1 MIKHLTKPTWA
12 IHFLVLVFL
21 MTFGSQVSAKDI
33 LVGGAFEC
41 ESTQA
46 MRIEP
51 FDEKYQRESKQTF
64 TLIVEAQKVR
74 FLAKDGGYLNGET
87 LGKKYHQPHL
97 LSAYNDSTSFTL
109 ERKENG
115 QRFRFHYVDAMFSR
129 SYVMFGYCRK
139 Y

>member
-1 MIKHLTKPTWA
+1 MLKRFMIAIVLINLTVGA
-12 IHFLVLVFL
+12 N
-21 MTFGSQVSAKDI
+21 AKDI

-46 MRIEP
+46 MRIDP
-51 FDEKYQRESKQTF
+51 FDEKYQRESTQTF

-74 FLAKDGGYLNGET
+74 FLAKDGGYVNDVT

-97 LSAYNDSTSFTL
+97 LSAYSDFASFTL

-115 QRFRFHYVDAMFSR
+115 KRFRFHYADAMFSR
-129 SYVMFGYCRK
+129 SYAMFGYCKK

>member
-1 MIKHLTKPTWA
+1 MIAIVLINLTVEA
-12 IHFLVLVFL
+12 N
-21 MTFGSQVSAKDI
+21 AKDI

-46 MRIEP
+46 MRIDP

-74 FLAKDGGYLNGET
+74 FLAKDGGYVNDVT

-97 LSAYNDSTSFTL
+97 LSAYSDFASFTL

-115 QRFRFHYVDAMFSR
+115 KRFRFHYVDAMFSR

>member
-1 MIKHLTKPTWA
+1 MVVALISFTVVA
-12 IHFLVLVFL
+12 D
-21 MTFGSQVSAKDI
+21 AKDI

-74 FLAKDGGYLNGET
+74 FLAKDAGYVNGVN

-97 LSAYNDSTSFTL
+97 LSAYSDFASFTL

-129 SYVMFGYCRK
+129 SYVMFGYCKK

>member
-1 MIKHLTKPTWA
+1 MLKRFMIAIVLINLTVGA
-12 IHFLVLVFL
+12 N
-21 MTFGSQVSAKDI
+21 AKDI

-46 MRIEP
+46 MRIDP
-51 FDEKYQRESKQTF
+51 WDEKYQKEPKQTF

-74 FLAKDGGYLNGET
+74 FLAKGGGYLNGT
-87 LGKKYHQPHL
+87 VLSKMYHQPHL
-97 LSAYNDSTSFTL
+97 LSAYSENSSFSL

-115 QRFRFHYVDAMFSR
+115 KRFRFHYVNAMFSR
-129 SYVMFGYCRK
+129 SYVMLGYCKK

>member
-1 MIKHLTKPTWA
+1 MKHLTKLIWA
-12 IHFLVLVFL
+12 IHFLVLAFL
-21 MTFGSQVSAKDI
+21 MTFGFQVSAKDI

-46 MRIEP
+46 MRIDP
-51 FDEKYQRESKQTF
+51 FDEKYQRASKQTF

-74 FLAKDGGYLNGET
+74 FLAKDGGYVNNVT

-97 LSAYNDSTSFTL
+97 LSAYDHSSSFSL
-109 ERKENG
+109 ERTQNG
-115 QRFRFHYVDAMFSR
+115 KRFRFHYVDAMFSR

>member
-1 MIKHLTKPTWA
+1 MLKRFMIAIVLINLTVGA
-12 IHFLVLVFL
+12 N
-21 MTFGSQVSAKDI
+21 AKDI

-46 MRIEP
+46 MRIDP
-51 FDEKYQRESKQTF
+51 FDEKYQRESTQTF

-74 FLAKDGGYLNGET
+74 FLAKDGGYVNDVT

-97 LSAYNDSTSFTL
+97 LSAYSDFASFTL

-115 QRFRFHYVDAMFSR
+115 KRFRFHYVDAMFSR
-129 SYVMFGYCRK
+129 SYAMFGYCRK

>member
-1 MIKHLTKPTWA
+1 MKHLTKPTRA
-12 IHFLVLVFL
+12 IHFVVLAFL

-33 LVGGAFEC
+33 LVGGAFDC

-46 MRIEP
+46 MKIKP
-51 FDEKYQRESKQTF
+51 FDEKYQKASKQTF

-74 FLAKDGGYLNGET
+74 FLAKDGGYVNDVT

-97 LSAYNDSTSFTL
+97 LSAYSDFASFTL

-115 QRFRFHYVDAMFSR
+115 KRFRFHYVDAMFSR
-129 SYVMFGYCRK
+129 SYAMFGYCRK

>member
-1 MIKHLTKPTWA
+1 MFKRFMIAIALINLTVGA
-12 IHFLVLVFL
+12 N
-21 MTFGSQVSAKDI
+21 AKDI

-41 ESTQA
+41 ESKQA
-46 MRIEP
+46 MRIDPWE
-51 FDEKYQRESKQTF
+51 EKYQRESKQTF

-74 FLAKDGGYLNGET
+74 FLAKDGGYVNGET

-97 LSAYNDSTSFTL
+97 LSAYSDSTSFTL

-115 QRFRFHYVDAMFSR
+115 QRFRFHYVDAMFSK

>member
-1 MIKHLTKPTWA
+1 MLKRFMIAIVLINLTVEA
-12 IHFLVLVFL
+12 N
-21 MTFGSQVSAKDI
+21 AKDI

-46 MRIEP
+46 MRIDP

-74 FLAKDGGYLNGET
+74 FLAKDGGYVNDVT

-97 LSAYNDSTSFTL
+97 LSAYSDFASFTL

-115 QRFRFHYVDAMFSR
+115 KRFRFHYVDAMFSR

>member
-1 MIKHLTKPTWA
+1 MKHLGILLA
-12 IHFLVLVFL
+12 FLI
-21 MTFGSQVSAKDI
+21 TFASQGNARDI

-46 MRIEP
+46 MRIDP
-51 FDEKYQRESKQTF
+51 VDEKYQRESKQTV

-74 FLAKDGGYLNGET
+74 FLAQDGGYVNGVT
-87 LGKKYHQPHL
+87 LGKQYHQPHL
-97 LSAYNDSTSFTL
+97 LSAYSDTTSFTL

-115 QRFRFHYVDAMFSR
+115 KRFRFHYADAMFSR
-129 SYVMFGYCRK
+129 SYAMFGYCKK